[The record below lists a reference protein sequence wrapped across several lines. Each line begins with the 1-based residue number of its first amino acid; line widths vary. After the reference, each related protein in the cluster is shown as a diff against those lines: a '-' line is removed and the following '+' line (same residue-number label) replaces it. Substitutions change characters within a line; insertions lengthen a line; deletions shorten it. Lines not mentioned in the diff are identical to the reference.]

1 MAHFIQ
7 KCQHGVVVS
16 QCRCIDPKK
25 VVEIVPCPENC
36 GVRMLAEET
45 MAELPMEN
53 AAQQG
58 MRRDQI
64 QGARGRFQG
73 HDPYREA

>member
-1 MAHFIQ
+1 MARHTE
-7 KCQHGVVVS
+7 KCEHGVVVS
-16 QCRCIDPKK
+16 QAAALSDG
-25 VVEIVPCPENC
+25 VTLVPCPENC